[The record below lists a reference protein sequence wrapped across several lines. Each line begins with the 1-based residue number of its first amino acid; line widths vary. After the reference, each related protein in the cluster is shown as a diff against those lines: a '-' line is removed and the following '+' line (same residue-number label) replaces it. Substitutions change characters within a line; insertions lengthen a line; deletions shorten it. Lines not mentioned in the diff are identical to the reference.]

1 MVISIEHDE
10 GIELSPVCFSHTLT
24 YSTRELTICVKRGRC
39 SRSIQ
44 VLHHLLI
51 IWLKIKQTFLTNISQ
66 NLCHLSYYTL
76 QLCLI
81 KKIFFLQNMQSWVQY
96 ELHPIQ
102 CCNTT
107 HSNCVQTACLTS
119 DWSDWV
125 SSFIWCFISIICC
138 YLSSDHKESL
148 TKKAM
153 SLCFSSSVL
162 FFISA
167 ILYNSINEICLIRLI
182 WSSKKNKE

>member
-1 MVISIEHDE
+1 MDISIEHDE
-10 GIELSPVCFSHTLT
+10 GLELSPVCFSHTLT
-24 YSTRELTICVKRGRC
+24 YSTRELTICVERGRC

-51 IWLKIKQTFLTNISQ
+51 IWLKIKQKCLTQNFSKSLSFHTTLENIL
-66 NLCHLSYYTL
+66 NNYKNIKICNPECNTNYT
-76 QLCLI
+76 Q
-81 KKIFFLQNMQSWVQY
+81 FSVAT
-96 ELHPIQ
+96 H
-102 CCNTT
+102 TT
-107 HSNCVQTACLTS
+107 HSNCVQNAWLKS

-125 SSFIWCFISIICC
+125 LSFNWRFISIICG
-138 YLSSDHKESL
+138 YLPSDHKESL

-167 ILYNSINEICLIRLI
+167 ILYNSINEICF
-182 WSSKKNKE
+182 

>member
-1 MVISIEHDE
+1 
-10 GIELSPVCFSHTLT
+10 
-24 YSTRELTICVKRGRC
+24 
-39 SRSIQ
+39 
-44 VLHHLLI
+44 
-51 IWLKIKQTFLTNISQ
+51 
-66 NLCHLSYYTL
+66 
-76 QLCLI
+76 
-81 KKIFFLQNMQSWVQY
+81 MQSWVQY

-107 HSNCVQTACLTS
+107 HSNSVQTACLKS

-125 SSFIWCFISIICC
+125 LSFNWRFISIISG
-138 YLSSDHKESL
+138 YLPSDHKESL

-167 ILYNSINEICLIRLI
+167 ILYNSINEICLII
-182 WSSKKNKE
+182 DSNGPVKEQIVSILMVKEVIK